1 MNEYLLDKSR
11 QEPKSSGPNV
21 EIAEPNVVGA
31 GLNIGSPTSEILLFG
46 IHTNTFYV
54 ESKWRSF

>member
-1 MNEYLLDKSR
+1 MDKSR